1 MSMRHFEMKSKII
14 CSKFLVGGKNIR
26 WGDKISD
33 PYFARTNPRIAEKIK
48 PSTLATLY
56 LF

>member
-1 MSMRHFEMKSKII
+1 M
-14 CSKFLVGGKNIR
+14 R

-33 PYFARTNPRIAEKIK
+33 PHFARTNPRIAEKIK

-56 LF
+56 LFQGRTPFKCSIEMTF